1 MHLAPPSRFAAKRV
15 SVTTFPATPTTSR
28 FSCFHRRPF
37 LFRDRTRGWMVD
49 AIALT
54 RERHRV
60 DLWAWVIMP
69 EHIHLL
75 ICPREP
81 EYSISRILST
91 LKQPVS
97 KRAIL
102 FVENEARSFIPQLTD
117 RQPNGKESLR
127 FWQRGGGYDLNLWRP
142 EKVWEKIDYLHA
154 NPVRRGLVERPED
167 WVWSSYR
174 DHAGIGHVPLPI
186 DRESLPRVMA

>member
-1 MHLAPPSRFAAKRV
+1 V
-15 SVTTFPATPTTSR
+15 
-28 FSCFHRRPF
+28 
-37 LFRDRTRGWMVD
+37 G
-49 AIALT
+49 
-54 RERHRV
+54 
-60 DLWAWVIMP
+60 IMP

-102 FVENEARSFIPQLTD
+102 FVQNEARSFIPQLTD
-117 RQPNGKESLR
+117 RQPNGKESLH
-127 FWQRGGGYDLNLWRP
+127 FWQRGGGYDLNLWTP

-174 DHAGIGHVPLPI
+174 DHGGIGHVPLPI